1 MQMMTISG
9 SMRRVGAGALLAL
22 AIAAPLR
29 AQTAEPAEAAAAASI
44 APPSATSSPASAWSW
59 TAASADFAMQALS
72 HLGVPY
78 RFGGNDP
85 KAGFD
90 CSGLVQW
97 SFAGLGVTVPRT
109 TEEQMAWFSPVARE
123 ELVPGDLVFFR
134 LPQPHVGVYLGAGEF
149 VHAPASGRTVERA
162 RLDTPWFILA
172 FAGGGRLP
180 AAR

>member
-1 MQMMTISG
+1 MTRIVTVACKAVGLVLLLGGCTAVPIRGVPEVAVGSSAVVRTASSG
-9 SMRRVGAGALLAL
+9 DGSLATVSPVAARAL
-22 AIAAPLR
+22 AQLGAPYRLGGAAP
-29 AQTAEPAEAAAAASI
+29 
-44 APPSATSSPASAWSW
+44 
-59 TAASADFAMQALS
+59 D
-72 HLGVPY
+72 
-78 RFGGNDP
+78 
-85 KAGFD
+85 GFD

-180 AAR
+180 QRDSP